1 MFNFSLKMDSNNIKT
16 IDDLPQEILIEILK
30 QISFR
35 KDLYLISKKFY
46 YAYCL
51 INQSKITLSLET
63 NYRVMQFFFMC
74 LFSVVNQLYLT
85 D

>member
-1 MFNFSLKMDSNNIKT
+1 MDSNNTKT

-30 QISFR
+30 QISFCE
-35 KDLYLISKKFY
+35 DLYVVCKKFY

-51 INQSKITLSLET
+51 INQSKIKLSLE
-63 NYRVMQFFFMC
+63 NDRVMQFHFMC
-74 LFSVVNQLYLT
+74 LLSDINQLNLT